1 MEEKVLMRTTEEAK
15 TELKR
20 HLIGI
25 DVEIEKEFQTGDSW
39 GFFINFGSF
48 PVIIESPEEA
58 HYAIVSFQ
66 IMLPDDHT
74 VEHLNEFYAK
84 SDFKFLYELTRAF
97 TSPLTA
103 FSRILN
109 SEGKVIGYRISKYI
123 YPYHPEF
130 SIRTLDIAL
139 QAVVSVGVVGASF
152 LRSVMGEIH
161 IRHALEYELGRTTP
175 GPMFG

>member
-1 MEEKVLMRTTEEAK
+1 MVEPFLLRTTEDAK
-15 TELKR
+15 TELRR
-20 HLIGI
+20 HLVGI
-25 DVEIEKEFQTGDSW
+25 DVEIVKEFQTGDSW

-48 PVIIESPEEA
+48 PIIIESPEET
-58 HYAIVSFQ
+58 HYGIVSFE
-66 IMLPDDHT
+66 ILLPDDHT
-74 VEHLNEFYAK
+74 VEHLNEFYAQN
-84 SDFKFLYELTRAF
+84 DFKFLFDLTRAF

-109 SEGKVIGYRISKYI
+109 AEGKVVGYRVSKYI

-139 QAVVSVGVVGASF
+139 QAVVSMGVVGASF

-161 IRHALEYELGRTTP
+161 IQHALETELGRTTP

>member
-1 MEEKVLMRTTEEAK
+1 V
-15 TELKR
+15 
-20 HLIGI
+20 
-25 DVEIEKEFQTGDSW
+25 

-48 PVIIESPEEA
+48 PVIIESPSEA
-58 HYAIVSFQ
+58 RYGIVSFQ

-84 SDFKFLYELTRAF
+84 SDFKFLFELTRAF

-103 FSRILN
+103 FSRIMN
-109 SEGKVIGYRISKYI
+109 AQKQVIGYRVSKYI
-123 YPYHPEF
+123 YPYHQEF

-139 QAVVSVGVVGASF
+139 QAVVSMGVVGASF

-161 IRHALEYELGRTTP
+161 IQHALQEELGGTTP